1 MIVMVMTIL
10 VIMFTFIYDDDVK
23 IYDHNSGKAVA
34 GSLTRISAGM
44 AGVWGLNAANQV
56 HDVTIIIINIISIA
70 VCRVAIVCQLT
81 LDIKIKLHKNIV
93 IIRNISLSFVIIS

>member
-56 HDVTIIIINIISIA
+56 DDVTIIIIIIIIISIA
-70 VCRVAIVCQLT
+70 VCRVAIVCQL
-81 LDIKIKLHKNIV
+81 
-93 IIRNISLSFVIIS
+93 SGY

>member
-1 MIVMVMTIL
+1 MIMMVMTIL
-10 VIMFTFIYDDDVK
+10 VIIFTFIYDDDVK

-56 HDVTIIIINIISIA
+56 DDVTIIIIIIRIA
-70 VCRVAIVCQLT
+70 ECRVAIVCQLT
-81 LDIKIKLHKNIV
+81 LDIKIKFHKNI
-93 IIRNISLSFVIIS
+93 IIIWNISLSFVIIS

>member
-10 VIMFTFIYDDDVK
+10 VIIFTFIYDDDVK

-56 HDVTIIIINIISIA
+56 HDVTIIIIIIIISIA
-70 VCRVAIVCQLT
+70 VCRVAIVSA
-81 LDIKIKLHKNIV
+81 D
-93 IIRNISLSFVIIS
+93 SGY

>member
-10 VIMFTFIYDDDVK
+10 VIIFTFIYDDDVK

-56 HDVTIIIINIISIA
+56 HDVTIIIIISIA
-70 VCRVAIVCQLT
+70 VCRVAIVCQL
-81 LDIKIKLHKNIV
+81 
-93 IIRNISLSFVIIS
+93 SGY